1 MIKSINVLFL
11 RVKLLKDFL
20 EVNKLQFH
28 FPFREISINSNPR
41 GVQMMWMGNLP
52 KLKRNLAAK
61 LIKNNNNLHLG
72 IMYDIVSGIIALT
85 A

>member
-1 MIKSINVLFL
+1 
-11 RVKLLKDFL
+11 
-20 EVNKLQFH
+20 
-28 FPFREISINSNPR
+28 
-41 GVQMMWMGNLP
+41 MMWMGNLP

-61 LIKNNNNLHLG
+61 LIKANNNLHLG

>member
-52 KLKRNLAAK
+52 KLKRNLATK
-61 LIKNNNNLHLG
+61 LIK
-72 IMYDIVSGIIALT
+72 ITITYTQVSCMILF
-85 A
+85 